1 MIYILKKKLKN
12 KREKCR
18 AKFKSLFEKFV
29 ELYDYLIKFF
39 IVDFHF
45 KQYRQKIYFI
55 LYTWNNSYQY
65 SKLEFSRFILKIIL
79 NLFPRYFLFLY
90 PLLFTLLPLFIFVS
104 SRESN
109 HVVKVSTVKI
119 TRGIIFRTCTNR
131 RCNFGICF
139 STSV

>member
-1 MIYILKKKLKN
+1 MKK

-79 NLFPRYFLFLY
+79 NLFPRYFLF
-90 PLLFTLLPLFIFVS
+90 FI
-104 SRESN
+104 
-109 HVVKVSTVKI
+109 
-119 TRGIIFRTCTNR
+119 
-131 RCNFGICF
+131 
-139 STSV
+139 STSIYSTSSIYFCFFLRE